1 LLLKTLSLSL
11 ILAFVIVNPIT
22 LASVHASH
30 NSSILASSKVL
41 NYDLTQ
47 NQTSKTRNIIVEW
60 TKTNS
65 GQDRFYPDFIIVNQW
80 DTVDLTFINNDTVA
94 HNFVIGAPYNI
105 MVNATVPGLYN
116 DLTGQEFTTPA
127 TGNSPNVKVSGTP
140 GNVSA
145 TYSFVAKYGGIF
157 EYVCSYHTQ
166 VGMIGYLVVLSNSS
180 SSAGISQTTT
190 TSEATIP
197 NSSVV
202 QVSIDQGSGTNVNS
216 PGYTPTDITI
226 VIGENNTV
234 RWTNNDNMPHTV
246 TAADGSFDSGN
257 MNAGDTF
264 THTFNSA
271 GTFAYLCVYH
281 HWMHGSVTVI
291 GSATQ
296 GNTGTST
303 GFATYGLV
311 AVGIVVLVAILVVF
325 SRSGTQGTPIV

>member
-1 LLLKTLSLSL
+1 LLKTLGLLLILSFVLVNPFAYAPVLAVRSLSSL
-11 ILAFVIVNPIT
+11 G
-22 LASVHASH
+22 
-30 NSSILASSKVL
+30 SSKVL
-41 NYDLTQ
+41 NYELTQ
-47 NQTSKTRNIIVEW
+47 NQTGKTRNIIVEW
-60 TKTNS
+60 TKTQS

-145 TYSFVAKYGGIF
+145 TYTFIAKYAGIF
-157 EYVCSYHTQ
+157 EYVCSYHVQ
-166 VGMIGYLVVLSNSS
+166 VGMIGYFVVLSNSS
-180 SSAGISQTTT
+180 SSAGISQTNT
-190 TSEATIP
+190 TSEITTQ

-216 PGYTPTDITI
+216 PGYTPTDITV
-226 VIGENNTV
+226 VIGGNNTV
-234 RWTNNDNMPHTV
+234 KWTNNDNMPHTV
-246 TAADGSFDSGN
+246 TATDGSFDSGN

-264 THTFNSA
+264 MHTFNRT
-271 GTFAYLCVYH
+271 GTFAYICVYH

-291 GSATQ
+291 EPSNQ
-296 GNTGTST
+296 QNTGTSA

-311 AVGIVVLVAILVVF
+311 AVGLVVLVAILVVF
-325 SRSGTQGTPIV
+325 SRSESSREKS

>member
-1 LLLKTLSLSL
+1 VRS
-11 ILAFVIVNPIT
+11 
-22 LASVHASH
+22 
-30 NSSILASSKVL
+30 ASSLGSSKAL
-41 NYDLTQ
+41 NYELNQ
-47 NQTSKTRNIIVEW
+47 NQTGKTRKIIVEW
-60 TKTNS
+60 TKTQS

-145 TYSFVAKYGGIF
+145 TYTFIAKYAGIF
-157 EYVCSYHTQ
+157 EYVCSYHVQ
-166 VGMIGYLVVLSNSS
+166 VGMIGYFVVLSNSS
-180 SSAGISQTTT
+180 SSSGISQINT
-190 TSEATIP
+190 TSEITTQ

-216 PGYTPTDITI
+216 PGYTPTDITV
-226 VIGENNTV
+226 VIGGNNTV
-234 RWTNNDNMPHTV
+234 KWTNNDNMPHTV
-246 TAADGSFDSGN
+246 TATDGSFDSGN

-264 THTFNSA
+264 MHTFNRT
-271 GTFAYLCVYH
+271 GTFAYICVYH

-291 GSATQ
+291 EPSNQ
-296 GNTGTST
+296 QNTGTSA

-311 AVGIVVLVAILVVF
+311 AVGLVVLVAILVVF
-325 SRSGTQGTPIV
+325 SRSGSSREKS